1 MKKSGEDAAT
11 NIKGDEKMKNETDA
25 AAAPSDKKDKNAP
38 KDVPKVLLEM
48 KKIKCLNADDSNKWS
63 GSLTFLK
70 KYVSKAISRIEAG
83 PKVVVDPS
91 EEFILNDIEDFCK
104 YKCVEVEKNQKY
116 KCQMCGKHFKGEDYV
131 TKHIKNKHK
140 DLIDETY
147 DQETTKDWLN
157 KTLNKNFKR
166 LMKENYY

>member
-1 MKKSGEDAAT
+1 M
-11 NIKGDEKMKNETDA
+11 
-25 AAAPSDKKDKNAP
+25 
-38 KDVPKVLLEM
+38 
-48 KKIKCLNADDSNKWS
+48 
-63 GSLTFLK
+63 
-70 KYVSKAISRIEAG
+70 
-83 PKVVVDPS
+83 DPS

-104 YKCVEVEKNQKY
+104 YKCVEIEKSQKY

-147 DQETTKDWLN
+147 EQETTKDWLN